1 MYREL
6 VGKNAKSQRNKRPV
20 FDKSQT
26 FKSLFFDKNQRY
38 NPLLLVVRNFNQL
51 QFNKKECEPLQER
64 FTLFSV
70 VLYGA
75 MLGMM

>member
-1 MYREL
+1 MYRKL
-6 VGKNAKSQRNKRPV
+6 VGEIAKSQRNKRLV

-26 FKSLFFDKNQRY
+26 FKSLFFDKSQRY
-38 NPLLLVVRNFNQL
+38 NPLLLVVRNSNQL

-70 VLYGA
+70 LYYMVLCWA
-75 MLGMM
+75 